1 MPGQERLRIERLCHR
16 GQVMPT
22 VGMVNRDVTANPM
35 HVAASKYDK
44 DELNSAPVVVAKGC
58 DAMAQRTG

>member
-1 MPGQERLRIERLCHR
+1 
-16 GQVMPT
+16 MPT